1 MWRFRE
7 LLDTVFVSDPAVNPP
22 CTVTAGTSFG
32 TTTTVEPDSET
43 SPSPQA
49 STSSCK
55 KVRKRK
61 AASEEQPPVW
71 VANMLTELKEQN
83 VNMNKQLQKIAQE
96 DKRRNDLFE
105 KFLDSRK

>member
-7 LLDTVFVSDPAVNPP
+7 LLDTVFVGDPAVNPP

-49 STSSCK
+49 STSSGK

-83 VNMNKQLQKIAQE
+83 LNMNKQLQKNCT
-96 DKRRNDLFE
+96 RRQ
-105 KFLDSRK
+105 KKK